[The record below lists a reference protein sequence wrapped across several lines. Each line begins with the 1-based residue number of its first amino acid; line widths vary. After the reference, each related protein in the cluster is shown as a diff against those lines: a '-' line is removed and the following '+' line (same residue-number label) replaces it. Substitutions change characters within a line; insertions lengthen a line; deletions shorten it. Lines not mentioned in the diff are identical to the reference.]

1 MRSFTPNRQPEII
14 RQAQVLA
21 PDRCGFQYTSNPLRS
36 SGFGGPEPL
45 VFLEGLEINLSQL
58 QAGFW
63 FVGPHCALGTQTC
76 IQ

>member
-1 MRSFTPNRQPEII
+1 MRCFTPNRQQEII

-21 PDRCGFQYTSNPLRS
+21 PDRCGFRYTFNPLRS

-45 VFLEGLEINLSQL
+45 VFLEGLEVNLSLL
-58 QAGFW
+58 QAGFG
-63 FVGPHCALGTQTC
+63 FGPHCALGTQTC

>member
-1 MRSFTPNRQPEII
+1 MRESLMHNRQQEII

-21 PDRCGFQYTSNPLRS
+21 PDSGFRYTFNPLRS

-45 VFLEGLEINLSQL
+45 VFLEGLEVNLSLL
-58 QAGFW
+58 QAGFG
-63 FVGPHCALGTQTC
+63 FGPHCALGTQTC